1 MSDDNRRIFP
11 RVVSVNLV
19 QAKQIDTPDGD
30 MSMGRTR
37 NLSLG
42 GILLEVH
49 SYYPLSAVLELQI
62 QLKERIIMPVGRVVR
77 LQELSG
83 NMVEMGIKFTEVS
96 EEDRT
101 ALEHHIEST
110 QPE

>member
-1 MSDDNRRIFP
+1 MGDDKREFP

-19 QAKQIDTPDGD
+19 SCKQIDSPEGD
-30 MSMGRTR
+30 ESMGRTR

-49 SYYPLSAVLELQI
+49 NYYPLSSVLEMQIALQEKII
-62 QLKERIIMPVGRVVR
+62 QPVGRVVR

-83 NMVEMGIKFTEVS
+83 NMVEMGIKFTEIS
-96 EEDRT
+96 EEDRI
-101 ALEHHIEST
+101 ALQHHIGSFEGD
-110 QPE
+110 